1 MITMRKKGSRDGMI
15 YEGITTYL
23 NEHSM
28 KVFLDEDNGL
38 KIGDFMDVTIIRGE
52 QTVEMECVITGQV
65 FSRFGD
71 SGVYSL
77 EITGIPEESQ
87 MEYLQVLYD
96 RIPSLP
102 QSLTRDYGILNHMLR
117 NIAFRILR

>member
-1 MITMRKKGSRDGMI
+1 MCKKGSRYGMI

-52 QTVEMECVITGQV
+52 QMVEMECVITGQV

-77 EITGIPEESQ
+77 EITGITEESQ